1 MSDSGYQPYKQQG
14 SSSDVHEVIA
24 HCMAMPIHSLA
35 HESPYRRFLN
45 TTPVQR
51 EIWVHLCMRTD
62 YFLPRPNVFGQ

>member
-51 EIWVHLCMRTD
+51 EI
-62 YFLPRPNVFGQ
+62 